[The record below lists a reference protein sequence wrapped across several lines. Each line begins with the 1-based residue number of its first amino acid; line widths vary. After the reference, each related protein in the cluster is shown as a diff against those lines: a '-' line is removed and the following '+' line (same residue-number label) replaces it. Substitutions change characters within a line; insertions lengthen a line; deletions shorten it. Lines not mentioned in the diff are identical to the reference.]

1 MQLSVFYNHILVAS
15 EQTGKSVDEVLGLV
29 RSFGIDA
36 VELGRDEIGSDS
48 KKLQEQL
55 KKAGMAVS
63 SIYETFDFG
72 HVPDAEPGLKLIDTA
87 FDFGA
92 SKVLVIPGFIEVSAS
107 EQEKKL
113 ALDRMAK
120 ALRQICDYADEKGIT
135 VTMEDFDDSRA
146 PYASSDELVWFL
158 TEVPKLGCTFDT
170 GNFIYTGENEFDA
183 FEKLAD
189 RTVHLHCKD
198 RSLDEP
204 NGGMAKITLNGTK
217 LYPSPAGSGV
227 IKIKEI
233 IHQMKKRGYDD
244 TLVIEHFDS
253 VDQLAYMEQ
262 SAKWLQSI
270 ISE

>member
-29 RSFGIDA
+29 RNFGIDA

-55 KKAGMAVS
+55 RKAGIAVS

-72 HVPDAEPGLKLIDTA
+72 HAPDAEPGLELIDTA
-87 FDFGA
+87 YDFGA
-92 SKVLVIPGFIEVSAS
+92 SKVLVIPGFIETSAS
-107 EQEKKL
+107 EEERNL
-113 ALDRMAK
+113 ALQRMAA
-120 ALRQICDYADEKGIT
+120 ALNIICDYADEKGIT

-158 TEVPKLGCTFDT
+158 SQVPKLGCTFDT
-170 GNFIYTGENEFDA
+170 GNFIYAGENELDA
-183 FEKLAD
+183 FGKLVD
-189 RTVHLHCKD
+189 RTVHVHCKD
-198 RSLDEP
+198 RSLDEQ
-204 NGGMAKITLNGTK
+204 NGGTVKITLNGTC
-217 LYPSPAGSGV
+217 LYPSPAGLGM
-227 IKIKEI
+227 IRIHEI
-233 IHQMKKRGYDD
+233 IKRLEMLGYDD

-270 ISE
+270 LSK